1 MKSNQQPAGA
11 YIRHGQILFFRLPF
25 ADLLPDGSARY
36 DGVDAVVLGVPW
48 DGGTTYRPGAR
59 LAPWEVRRAS
69 AHVQSLHPELPLDV
83 FAEVRAV
90 DGGNTA
96 LTPFSAPYMREVV
109 EREVRAIVEAG
120 AVPFLV
126 GGDHSIALP
135 SLRAVHARHG
145 ALAIVHVDAH
155 ADESGPE
162 TWGDAFHHGTPI
174 GHAIREGLVARGAL
188 HQIGIRAT
196 RSHIEEGCLAAGHG
210 GRRYS
215 MDVVQDRG
223 IHAVAQ
229 EIRAAVGDR
238 PTYVTFDVDGVDPAY
253 APGTGT
259 PVPGGLTGREALRL
273 VRELAG
279 VNLVGMDVVEVC
291 PDLDVGDA
299 TSTLAAHLVYEGLA
313 VLAGRKRG

>member
-1 MKSNQQPAGA
+1 MTNQQPAAA
-11 YIRHGQILFFRLPF
+11 YIRHGQIPFFRLPF
-25 ADLLPDGSARY
+25 AELGPDGGARY
-36 DGVDAVVLGVPW
+36 GGVDAVILGVPW

-69 AHVQSLHPELPLDV
+69 AHVQSLHAELPLDV
-83 FAEVRAV
+83 FAAITAV

-96 LTPFSAPYMREVV
+96 LTPFSAPFMRDVV
-109 EREVRAIVEAG
+109 EREVRAIVDAG

-145 ALAIVHVDAH
+145 ALAVVHVDAH

-174 GHAIREGLVARGAL
+174 GHAVREGLIARGAL
-188 HQIGIRAT
+188 HQVGIRAT
-196 RSHIEEGCLAAGHG
+196 RAHPEEGTVAASIGA
-210 GRRYS
+210 RRYS
-215 MDVVQDRG
+215 MDALQDRG
-223 IHAVAQ
+223 VLAVAQ
-229 EIRAAVGDR
+229 EIRAAVGDL
-238 PTYVTFDVDGVDPAY
+238 PTYVTFDVDGIDPAY

-259 PVPGGLTGREALRL
+259 PVPGGLSAREALRL
-273 VRELAG
+273 VRALAG
-279 VNLVGMDVVEVC
+279 VRLVGMDVVEVC

-313 VLAGRKRG
+313 VLAGRARA